1 MRALDKI
8 SYWVLDVDGT
18 MTDGSIYYDEH
29 GNECK
34 KFNVKDAAGFF
45 AAHALDMKV
54 VVLTGR
60 ECRAV
65 VRRMT
70 ELQVDFLCQGQ
81 KDKAKFLDEFMTEH
95 AIAREEVAY
104 IGDDLNDYS
113 AMQLGGFVACPA
125 DACAEVKEIADY
137 ISVKPGGQG
146 AVRDIIEYVLRE
158 RGEWETAAAK
168 AYRINRPV
176 K

>member
-1 MRALDKI
+1 MRALDRI

-54 VVLTGR
+54 VVMTGR
-60 ECRAV
+60 ECQAV
-65 VRRMT
+65 ARRMT

-81 KDKAKFLDEFMTEH
+81 KDKARFLNEFMIER
-95 AIAREEVAY
+95 AIAREEIAY

-113 AMQLGGFVACPA
+113 AMWLVGFVACPA
-125 DACAEVKEIADY
+125 DACVEVKEIADY
-137 ISVKPGGQG
+137 ISVQKGGQG

-158 RGEWETAAAK
+158 RGEWETAVAK
-168 AYRINRPV
+168 AYRINKPV
-176 K
+176 E